1 MRSLLTSAVGAPRLP
16 WPWWIGLGG
25 LALAVLGLAWI
36 ASGQGFG
43 LQLVAWQRD
52 LHRALTEAVAT
63 LDAVPSATAWLSL
76 LGLSF
81 GYGVFH
87 AAGPGHGKAVLSTY
101 LLSQG
106 GALRRA
112 LLLSCLAS
120 LLQAVVA
127 IALVT
132 LLVHGLGWLTRQAMG
147 SVVWLE
153 QASYLLVALLGLWLC
168 WRALAHSH
176 RAHPA
181 AVPDHEHD
189 HDHAHDPHACDCAHH
204 LTPRQAEDWQG
215 ALAVVMSIGMR
226 PCSGSVLLVG
236 AASLLGHY
244 WAGVLAVLAM
254 AGGTALTVSALALA
268 SVVARGWAERR
279 LQHSFRWQGLE
290 RGFRWVGF
298 AGGLLI
304 LLLGLSLFMTGLR
317 APGDALLLNGP
328 SPGPSPS
335 ASPFG
340 G

>member
-1 MRSLLTSAVGAPRLP
+1 MRSSLTPAAGAPRLP
-16 WPWWIGLGG
+16 WPWLIGLGG
-25 LALAVLGLAWI
+25 LVLAVLGLAWI

-81 GYGVFH
+81 GYGIFH

-153 QASYLLVALLGLWLC
+153 QASYLLVAMLGLWLC
-168 WRALAHSH
+168 WRALRLPRQAT
-176 RAHPA
+176 AP
-181 AVPDHEHD
+181 
-189 HDHAHDPHACDCAHH
+189 DHAHDHQACDCAHH
-204 LTPRQAEDWQG
+204 LTPRQAEDWRG
-215 ALAVVMSIGMR
+215 ALAVVTSIGMR

-279 LQHSFRWQGLE
+279 LQHAFRWQGLQ

-304 LLLGLSLFMTGLR
+304 LLLGLSLFMTGIR
-317 APGDALLLNGP
+317 APGDVLLLNAP

-340 G
+340 GG

>member
-1 MRSLLTSAVGAPRLP
+1 MRSLLTSAGGAPRLP
-16 WPWWIGLGG
+16 WPWWIGLTG

-120 LLQAVVA
+120 LLQALVA
-127 IALVT
+127 IGLVT
-132 LLVHGLGWLTRQAMG
+132 VLVHGLGWLTRQAMG

-176 RAHPA
+176 RATQGA
-181 AVPDHEHD
+181 APEHD

-204 LTPRQAEDWQG
+204 LTPRQAKDWRG
-215 ALAVVMSIGMR
+215 ALAVVASIGMR

-254 AGGTALTVSALALA
+254 AAGTALTVSALALA
-268 SVVARGWAERR
+268 SVMAREWAERR
-279 LQHSFRWQGLE
+279 LQRAFRWQGLQ
-290 RGFRWVGF
+290 RGVRWVGF

-304 LLLGLSLFMTGLR
+304 LLLGLSLFVAGLQ
-317 APGDALLLNGP
+317 APADLPLFDMAP
-328 SPGPSPS
+328 ATSP
-335 ASPFG
+335 SPFG

>member
-1 MRSLLTSAVGAPRLP
+1 MRFTLSSPARAASSAPDPTAARPRWLWLL
-16 WPWWIGLGG
+16 GLGA
-25 LALAVLGLAWI
+25 LSLAVLGLAWF
-36 ASGQGFG
+36 AGDQGIG

-63 LDAVPSATAWLSL
+63 LDAVPGTTAWLSL

-87 AAGPGHGKAVLSTY
+87 AAGPGHGKAVLGTY

-132 LLVHGLGWLTRQAMG
+132 VLVHGLGWLTRQAMG

-153 QASYLLVALLGLWLC
+153 QASYLLVAMLGLWLC
-168 WRALAHSH
+168 WRALAHSPH
-176 RAHPA
+176 HHEA
-181 AVPDHEHD
+181 ADPGHD
-189 HDHAHDPHACDCAHH
+189 HDHECDCAHH
-204 LTPRQAEDWQG
+204 LTPRQAEDWRG
-215 ALAVVMSIGMR
+215 ALAVVASIGMR

-254 AGGTALTVSALALA
+254 AVGTALTVSALALA

-279 LQHSFRWQGLE
+279 LQRSLRVSGIPRCLRWA
-290 RGFRWVGF
+290 GF

-304 LLLGLSLFMTGLR
+304 LLLGLSLFMAGVR
-317 APGDALLLNGP
+317 APADLPLLEAP
-328 SPGPSPS
+328 PTAAP
-335 ASPFG
+335 SPFG

>member
-1 MRSLLTSAVGAPRLP
+1 MRGAMTRPSRPRWRWLV
-16 WPWWIGLGG
+16 GLGV
-25 LALAVLGLAWI
+25 LSMAVIGLAWFT
-36 ASGQGFG
+36 SGQGVG

-52 LHRALTEAVAT
+52 LHRALTEAIAY
-63 LDAVPSATAWLSL
+63 LDAVPSATAWMSL
-76 LGLSF
+76 FGLSF

-87 AAGPGHGKAVLSTY
+87 AAGPGHGKAVLTTY

-120 LLQAVVA
+120 LLQALVA

-132 LLVHGLGWLTRQAMG
+132 VLVHGLGWLTRQAMG

-153 QASYLLVALLGLWLC
+153 QASYLLVAMLGLWLC
-168 WRALAHSH
+168 WRALAHSRLLH
-176 RAHPA
+176 QATA
-181 AVPDHEHD
+181 HD
-189 HDHAHDPHACDCAHH
+189 HHECDCAHH
-204 LTPRQAEDWQG
+204 LTPRQADDWRG
-215 ALAVVMSIGMR
+215 ALAVVASIGMR

-254 AGGTALTVSALALA
+254 AAGTALTVSALALA
-268 SVVARGWAERR
+268 SVMAREWAERR
-279 LQHSFRWQGLE
+279 LQRSLRWTRLA
-290 RGFRWVGF
+290 RCLRWAGF

-304 LLLGLSLFMTGLR
+304 LILGLSLFMAGVR
-317 APGDALLLNGP
+317 APADIPLLDAP
-328 SPGPSPS
+328 SLGPSPS
-335 ASPFG
+335 SSPFG

>member
-1 MRSLLTSAVGAPRLP
+1 MRVPLTPSGSAASRSPSPHRPRWRWL
-16 WPWWIGLGG
+16 IGLG
-25 LALAVLGLAWI
+25 LLSLAVLGLAWI
-36 ASGQGFG
+36 ASGQGLG

-52 LHRALTEAVAT
+52 LHRALTEAVTT
-63 LDAVPSATAWLSL
+63 LAAVPSATAWLSL

-87 AAGPGHGKAVLSTY
+87 AAGPGHGKAVLGTY

-120 LLQAVVA
+120 LLQALVA

-132 LLVHGLGWLTRQAMG
+132 VLVHGLGWLTRQAMG

-153 QASYLLVALLGLWLC
+153 QASYLLVAMLGLWLC
-168 WRALAHSH
+168 WRALARS
-176 RAHPA
+176 RLPWQAAAH
-181 AVPDHEHD
+181 DHEHD
-189 HDHAHDPHACDCAHH
+189 HHECDCAHH
-204 LTPRQAEDWQG
+204 LTPQQAEDWRS
-215 ALAVVMSIGMR
+215 ALAVVASIGMR

-254 AGGTALTVSALALA
+254 AVGTALTVSALALA
-268 SVVARGWAERR
+268 SVMARRWAEGR
-279 LQHSFRWQGLE
+279 LQRSLQGSGIARCL
-290 RGFRWVGF
+290 RLAGF

-304 LLLGLSLFMTGLR
+304 LLLGLSLFMAGVR
-317 APGDALLLNGP
+317 APAEIPLLD
-328 SPGPSPS
+328 S
-335 ASPFG
+335 APTSSSSPFG

>member
-1 MRSLLTSAVGAPRLP
+1 MRGAMPRPPRLR
-16 WPWWIGLGG
+16 WHWFVGLGV
-25 LALAVLGLAWI
+25 LALAVLGLAWF
-36 ASGQGFG
+36 ATDQGLG

-52 LHRALTEAVAT
+52 LHRALTEAIAY

-120 LLQAVVA
+120 LLQALVA

-132 LLVHGLGWLTRQAMG
+132 VLVHGLGWLTRQAMG
-147 SVVWLE
+147 SVIWLE
-153 QASYLLVALLGLWLC
+153 QASYLLVAMLGLWLC
-168 WRALAHSH
+168 WRALAHSRH
-176 RAHPA
+176 HA
-181 AVPDHEHD
+181 AAHD
-189 HDHAHDPHACDCAHH
+189 HDHDHHECDCAHH
-204 LTPRQAEDWQG
+204 LTPRQADDWRS
-215 ALAVVMSIGMR
+215 ALAVVASIGIR

-254 AGGTALTVSALALA
+254 AVGTALTVSALALA
-268 SVVARGWAERR
+268 SVMARGWAERR
-279 LQHSFRWQGLE
+279 LQRSLHGSGITRCL
-290 RGFRWVGF
+290 RLAGF

-304 LLLGLSLFMTGLR
+304 LILGLSLFMAGIH
-317 APGDALLLNGP
+317 APADIPLLDAAP
-328 SPGPSPS
+328 TSSS
-335 ASPFG
+335 SPFG

>member
-1 MRSLLTSAVGAPRLP
+1 MRSLLRSAGSATRYP
-16 WPWWIGLGG
+16 WPWLIGLGG

-153 QASYLLVALLGLWLC
+153 QASYLLVAMLGLWLC
-168 WRALAHSH
+168 WRAL
-176 RAHPA
+176 RLPRQA
-181 AVPDHEHD
+181 AVHNHD
-189 HDHAHDPHACDCAHH
+189 HDPQACDCAHH
-204 LTPRQAEDWQG
+204 LTPRQAEDWRG
-215 ALAVVMSIGMR
+215 ALAVVASIGMR

-279 LQHSFRWQGLE
+279 LQHAFRWQGLQ

-304 LLLGLSLFMTGLR
+304 LLLGLSLFMTGVRDPADVPLLD
-317 APGDALLLNGP
+317 APSLGP
-328 SPGPSPS
+328 STS

-340 G
+340 GG

>member
-1 MRSLLTSAVGAPRLP
+1 M
-16 WPWWIGLGG
+16 
-25 LALAVLGLAWI
+25 
-36 ASGQGFG
+36 
-43 LQLVAWQRD
+43 AWQRD

-63 LDAVPSATAWLSL
+63 LDAVPSATAWLGL

-168 WRALAHSH
+168 GRALARSPRPHH
-176 RAHPA
+176 APA
-181 AVPDHEHD
+181 PDHEHQHQHQHD

-204 LTPRQAEDWQG
+204 LTPRQAEDWRG
-215 ALAVVMSIGMR
+215 ALAVVASIGMR

-254 AGGTALTVSALALA
+254 AAGTALTVSALAVA

-279 LQHSFRWQGLE
+279 LQRSFRWQGLQ
-290 RGFRWVGF
+290 RGFRWIGF
-298 AGGLLI
+298 AGAC
-304 LLLGLSLFMTGLR
+304 S
-317 APGDALLLNGP
+317 
-328 SPGPSPS
+328 SCSW
-335 ASPFG
+335 ASRSS
-340 G
+340 